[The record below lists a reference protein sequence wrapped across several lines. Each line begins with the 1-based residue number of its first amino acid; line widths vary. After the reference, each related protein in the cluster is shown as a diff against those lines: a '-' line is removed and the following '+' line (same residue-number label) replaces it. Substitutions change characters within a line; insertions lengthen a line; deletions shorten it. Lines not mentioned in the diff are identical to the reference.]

1 MQRISDPSIPS
12 FGSKQYDIDP
22 LVFGASRAYKIIN
35 RYLNGSKAGSMVLHM
50 VNQYPM
56 GSVALVN
63 FLWHQKSNGT
73 KSDEGKLWIW
83 APLGTEQS
91 IYTLVL
97 NTFLYGLEDG
107 SPSLNPTTA
116 PRSIDGVQIG
126 LISDMI
132 KFQFFGARSHALL
145 AECLQLRQQ
154 GVTFQSAGH
163 QVNSILLFI

>member
-1 MQRISDPSIPS
+1 
-12 FGSKQYDIDP
+12 
-22 LVFGASRAYKIIN
+22 
-35 RYLNGSKAGSMVLHM
+35 MVLHM

-91 IYTLVL
+91 VYTLIL
-97 NTFLYGLEDG
+97 KTLLYGLEDG
-107 SPSLNPTTA
+107 STSLNLTTA
-116 PRSIDGVQIG
+116 TRTINGVQIG

-154 GVTFQSAGH
+154 GETYQSAGH
-163 QVNSILLFI
+163 KVNSILLSI